1 VLFLLFG
8 RSCFATGQWWV
19 TDLLVFVEDWS
30 LRWRWPS
37 WWWWWGGGSALRFG
51 NLVGATVKK
60 VILEGVIDCIAP
72 SATPMVEG
80 GGVYLSER

>member
-1 VLFLLFG
+1 VLHDWAVVG
-8 RSCFATGQWWV
+8 DRPVGVCGG
-19 TDLLVFVEDWS
+19 LVSAMALAFVVVVVG
-30 LRWRWPS
+30 
-37 WWWWWGGGSALRFG
+37 GGGSALRFG

>member
-1 VLFLLFG
+1 VLRDWAVVG
-8 RSCFATGQWWV
+8 DRPVGVCGG
-19 TDLLVFVEDWS
+19 LVSAMALTFVVVVG
-30 LRWRWPS
+30 
-37 WWWWWGGGSALRFG
+37 GGGSALRFG